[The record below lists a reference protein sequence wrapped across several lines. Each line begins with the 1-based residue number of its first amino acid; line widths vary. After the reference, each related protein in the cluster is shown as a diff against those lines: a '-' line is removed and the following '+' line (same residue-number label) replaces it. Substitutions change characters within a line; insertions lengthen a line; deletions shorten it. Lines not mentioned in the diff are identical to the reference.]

1 MTPEEV
7 LNQISDG
14 IWVNKG
20 GLKVPTE
27 IVQALSNKEDWF
39 DSIEPVKFSEDNLQ
53 IFSAF

>member
-1 MTPEEV
+1 MRLISIFIVQTMTPEEV

-27 IVQALSNKEDWF
+27 IVQAL
-39 DSIEPVKFSEDNLQ
+39 
-53 IFSAF
+53 